1 VFVPGEATGGGAGL
15 GWDDPVTSVMY
26 IVIPHVVN
34 VLNLLG
40 WDDPLTLV
48 SIFYRWDDYIYLL
61 QVE

>member
-1 VFVPGEATGGGAGL
+1 
-15 GWDDPVTSVMY
+15 VTSVMY
-26 IVIPHVVN
+26 VVIPHVVN